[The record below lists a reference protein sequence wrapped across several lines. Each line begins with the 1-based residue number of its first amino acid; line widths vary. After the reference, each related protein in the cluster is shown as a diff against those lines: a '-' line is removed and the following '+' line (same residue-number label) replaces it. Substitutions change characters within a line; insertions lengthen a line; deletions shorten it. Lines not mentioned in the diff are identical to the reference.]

1 MSPSSLRILE
11 AKYDGLGR
19 LLPINEGRP
28 RSNRRFFPGMI
39 WESGTG
45 DGFRDDFMAR
55 DAVTKPRDGGVNT
68 AAMTR

>member
-1 MSPSSLRILE
+1 
-11 AKYDGLGR
+11 
-19 LLPINEGRP
+19 
-28 RSNRRFFPGMI
+28 MI